1 MADQIT
7 AKLGLN
13 AAPNREKGGPYLPSS
28 FPPTIF
34 WNGFRQRQIPP
45 QPAQLWA
52 LRIVYGLLS
61 VFSSSSSRSLITS
74 FQPPPTP
81 TYTFSNLNLTPRN
94 YLNGSEAAPN
104 PFDFCPAY
112 GPGDEIGLKHGAVT
126 LGKTRL
132 HLGSGARIQ
141 RVLNKALTGQP
152 VTISILGGLWATF
165 EAQESTRSPTG
176 LLVWRDTAL
185 SACHGAGDDPISPKC
200 YPSRFFQWWNTV
212 FPHPASELTNGAMR
226 RTNSEYFAFCST
238 HHIPDSTDL
247 VIVELDV
254 DDRATQE
261 TQENF
266 EILIRSILIRPDEPA
281 VLVLGHFSPEI
292 HTAYGYSGP
301 DSIHNTVAQFY
312 DVPHISI
319 KPMVYH
325 DYMRD
330 PDSIAKLYADA
341 SQICTAWAVATGV
354 SFDAVPLRT
363 SFDPPAGEGHGLF
376 GGIGQRKGVPEPDG
390 KEAGAAAE
398 DVKLAHAPS
407 SSNPAH
413 PALNVPRTRIAS
425 RPGNNRRFE
434 EIAPFCVSA
443 NDLINPLPPSLF
455 YGSGWDAFHP
465 NMGSSSLNTKAHYFH
480 SMLPT
485 SKLRV
490 PIVVGAGDVA
500 IYYLKEPVSS
510 VGEGSAVEC
519 WVDDNYAGARTIEN
533 AADVGES
540 TAALYYIDHYVS
552 RGSHFVE
559 CQLMGE
565 EGKGVPLF
573 KIIGVFST

>member
-1 MADQIT
+1 MGSDNDKVSRLNQRSFGVTNRIWLI
-7 AKLGLN
+7 LGLFLFLLTFTHYI
-13 AAPNREKGGPYLPSS
+13 GV
-28 FPPTIF
+28 PTA
-34 WNGFRQRQIPP
+34 N
-45 QPAQLWA
+45 
-52 LRIVYGLLS
+52 
-61 VFSSSSSRSLITS
+61 
-74 FQPPPTP
+74 TP

-94 YLNGSEAAPN
+94 YLNASETAPN
-104 PFDFCPAY
+104 PFDFCPVY

-132 HLGSGARIQ
+132 HLGSGTRIQ

-152 VTISILGGLWATF
+152 VTISILGG
-165 EAQESTRSPTG
+165 S
-176 LLVWRDTAL
+176 V

-254 DDRATQE
+254 DDRSNQE
-261 TQENF
+261 TQDNF
-266 EILIRSILIRPDEPA
+266 EVLIRSILLRPDEPA
-281 VLVLGHFSPEI
+281 VLILGHFSPEI

-301 DSIHNTVAQFY
+301 DSIHNAVAQFY

-330 PDSIAKLYADA
+330 PDSIAKLYTDPVLASPA
-341 SQICTAWAVATGV
+341 GHELISEALIAYLQSQICTAWSVASGQ

-363 SFDPPAGEGHGLF
+363 TFDPPVGDGHGLF
-376 GGIGQRKGVPEPDG
+376 GGLGQRKPGVPELDAQDSSDAE
-390 KEAGAAAE
+390 EA
-398 DVKLAHAPS
+398 KLASLPPS
-407 SSNPAH
+407 SALH
-413 PALNVPRTRIAS
+413 PALHVPHARMATR
-425 RPGNNRRFE
+425 PNENRAFRE
-434 EIAPFCVSA
+434 VAPFCVSA

-455 YGSGWDAFHP
+455 YGSGWLAFHP
-465 NMGSSSLNTKAHYFH
+465 SMGSSSLNTKAHYFH
-480 SMLPT
+480 SALPT

-490 PIVVGAGDVA
+490 PITVGAGDVA
-500 IYYLKEPVSS
+500 VYYVKEPFRD

-519 WVDDNYAGARTIEN
+519 WVDDNYAGARTLEN
-533 AADVGES
+533 AADVGEP

-552 RGSHFVE
+552 RGPHFVE

-565 EGKGVPLF
+565 EGKSVPVF
-573 KIIGVFST
+573 KIIGIFAT